1 MITIVGWLPMATHY
15 FTISYTSWDDIVY
28 KISSY
33 NVQPITNYGLFCL
46 IFQYN
51 EIIPNSKNYNSSNNN
66 SQILNAYK

>member
-1 MITIVGWLPMATHY
+1 MITIVEWLPMATPLFHY
-15 FTISYTSWDDIVY
+15 QLYFMGLILCT
-28 KISSY
+28 KF

-51 EIIPNSKNYNSSNNN
+51 EILPNSKNYNSFNNN